1 MEPLTEQ
8 QIRAAFV
15 NCSKGEA
22 KRLAVPKDLATR
34 PWPDLDFF
42 GWRDPQAADRAYLVI
57 PSGTTPTGIMPTGTT
72 PTGIM
77 PTSTTP
83 TSVMPTGTTPSNAM
97 PTGAMPTGGGLRAI
111 ALRCPTPSTIHPRRS
126 MCSICLTTHTGG
138 VSLMVAAKAGKE
150 GKLGN
155 TVGTYLCADLAC
167 SLYLRGIKELPPGDR
182 LKETIT
188 VPEKIARAT
197 ANLAAFLAKV
207 IG

>member
-22 KRLAVPKDLATR
+22 KRLAVPKDLASR

-42 GWRDPQAADRAYLVI
+42 GWRDPQAADRAYLAL
-57 PSGTTPTGIMPTGTT
+57 PT
-72 PTGIM
+72 
-77 PTSTTP
+77 
-83 TSVMPTGTTPSNAM
+83 AE
-97 PTGAMPTGGGLRAI
+97 GLRAI
-111 ALRCPTPSTIHPRRS
+111 TLRCPTPSTIHPRRS

-150 GKLGN
+150 GKQGN

-182 LKETIT
+182 LKESLT
-188 VPEKIARAT
+188 VPEKIARTT
-197 ANLAAFLAKV
+197 ANLTAFLAKV